1 MRSRAET
8 DDRLAQDAHRPRVI
22 HTGQALVDLVI
33 EVADLPARGQNLMAD
48 SVAEYAGGS
57 VTVLLAA
64 ARLGAECLHAGAI
77 GTGPYGDLIR
87 EALDADGIAASA
99 PPVTTQDTGVCVVLI
114 EPSAERT
121 FVTTLGAEREI
132 TVESLASADVQ
143 PGDLVCVTG
152 YSLAVAQTREPLLAW
167 LRTLPED
174 AVVVLDPGAAFAELP
189 ADVRDTMLA
198 RTDVWTGNAEEATD
212 LLAARSV
219 SVEASKAGASKAGA
233 SKAGASKAEA
243 SAREIVGQA
252 RALSPLLRAGAVTIV
267 RDGAAGCAVHAHGE
281 STYVPGFPQTPVDT
295 NGAGDT
301 HTGALLAGIADG
313 ATWVDACRRANAAA
327 AIKVTRR
334 GPTTAP
340 TADEVEEFLRGR

>member
-1 MRSRAET
+1 MRTRAEA

-33 EVADLPARGQNLMAD
+33 EVADLPARGQNMMAD
-48 SVAEYAGGS
+48 SVAQYAGGT

-64 ARLGAECLHAGAI
+64 ARLGAECVQAGAI
-77 GTGPYGDLIR
+77 GTGPHGDLIR
-87 EALDADGIAASA
+87 EVLDADGIAASA
-99 PPVTTQDTGVCVVLI
+99 PPVTTQDTGVCVVLV

-132 TVESLASADVQ
+132 TVDSLASADVQ
-143 PGDLVCVTG
+143 SGDLVCVTG
-152 YSLAVAQTREPLLAW
+152 YSLAVAQTRDPLLAW
-167 LRTLPED
+167 LASLPED
-174 AVVVLDPGAAFAELP
+174 AVVVLDPGAAFAALP

-212 LLAARSV
+212 LLAALSV
-219 SVEASKAGASKAGA
+219 PVEASEG
-233 SKAGASKAEA
+233 EA
-243 SAREIVGQA
+243 SEREIVAHA
-252 RALSPLLRAGAVTIV
+252 RTLAPLMRAGAVTIV
-267 RDGAAGCAVHAHGE
+267 RDGAEGCAVHAHGE

-313 ATWVDACRRANAAA
+313 STWVDACRRANAAA

-340 TADEVEEFLRGR
+340 TASEVEEFLRGR

>member
-1 MRSRAET
+1 MRSRAEI
-8 DDRLAQDAHRPRVI
+8 DDLLARDAHRPRVI

-64 ARLGAECLHAGAI
+64 ARLGADCLHAGAI

-132 TVESLASADVQ
+132 AVDSLATADVQ
-143 PGDLVCVTG
+143 PGDLICVTG
-152 YSLAVAQTREPLLAW
+152 YSLAVAQTRDPLLAW
-167 LRTLPED
+167 LKTLPED

-189 ADVRDTMLA
+189 ADVRDTMLS

-212 LLAARSV
+212 LRAALAV
-219 SVEASKAGASKAGA
+219 PVEDSTDAS
-233 SKAGASKAEA
+233 E
-243 SAREIVGQA
+243 REIVAHA
-252 RALSPLLRAGAVTIV
+252 RALTPLLRAGAVTIV
-267 RDGAAGCAVHAHGE
+267 RDGAEGCAVHAHGE

-301 HTGALLAGIADG
+301 HTGALLAGVAEG

>member
-33 EVADLPARGQNLMAD
+33 EVADLPVRGQNLMAD

-64 ARLGAECLHAGAI
+64 ARSGAECLHAGAI

-132 TVESLASADVQ
+132 TVDSLATADVQ

-152 YSLAVAQTREPLLAW
+152 YSLAVAQTRDPLLAW
-167 LRTLPED
+167 LKTLRED

-219 SVEASKAGASKAGA
+219 SVEASKAGA

-340 TADEVEEFLRGR
+340 TADEVEEFLRGK

>member
-33 EVADLPARGQNLMAD
+33 EVADLPSRGQNLMAD

-132 TVESLASADVQ
+132 SVDSLATADVQ

-152 YSLAVAQTREPLLAW
+152 YSLAVAQTRDPLLAW
-167 LRTLPED
+167 LKTLRED
-174 AVVVLDPGAAFAELP
+174 AVVVLDPGAAFAALP
-189 ADVRDTMLA
+189 ADVRDAMLD

-219 SVEASKAGASKAGA
+219 SVEASE
-233 SKAGASKAEA
+233 AEA
-243 SAREIVGQA
+243 SEREIVGQA

-267 RDGAAGCAVHAHGE
+267 RDGAEGCAVCADGQT
-281 STYVPGFPQTPVDT
+281 TYVPGFPQTPVDT
-295 NGAGDT
+295 VFHDLALRGLASGCCRRGRGVCGGRAVGGVSGSRALVLDAGVRGGRVAGD
-301 HTGALLAGIADG
+301 A
-313 ATWVDACRRANAAA
+313 R
-327 AIKVTRR
+327 
-334 GPTTAP
+334 
-340 TADEVEEFLRGR
+340 

>member
-1 MRSRAET
+1 MRTRAEA

-33 EVADLPARGQNLMAD
+33 EVAELPARGQNLMAD
-48 SVAEYAGGS
+48 SVAEYAGGA

-64 ARLGAECLHAGAI
+64 ARLGAQCLHAGAI

-132 TVESLASADVQ
+132 TVDSLASADVHS
-143 PGDLVCVTG
+143 GDLVCITG
-152 YSLAVAQTREPLLAW
+152 YSLAVTKTRDPLLAW
-167 LRTLPED
+167 LTTLPEG
-174 AVVVLDPGAAFAELP
+174 AIVVLDPGAAFAELP
-189 ADVRDTMLA
+189 ADVRDAMLA

-212 LLAARSV
+212 LLAALAV
-219 SVEASKAGASKAGA
+219 PVEAS
-233 SKAGASKAEA
+233 E
-243 SAREIVGQA
+243 REIVSHA
-252 RALSPLLRAGAVTIV
+252 RALAPMMRAGAVTIV
-267 RDGAAGCAVHAHGE
+267 RDGAEGCAVHADGE

-301 HTGALLAGIADG
+301 HTGALLAGIAYG

-340 TADEVEEFLRGR
+340 TAVEVEEFLRGR

>member
-1 MRSRAET
+1 
-8 DDRLAQDAHRPRVI
+8 VI

-33 EVADLPARGQNLMAD
+33 EVADLPERGQNLMAD

-64 ARLGAECLHAGAI
+64 ARLGAECAHAGSI

-87 EALDADGIAASA
+87 EALDAEGIAASA

-114 EPSAERT
+114 EPTAERT
-121 FVTTLGAEREI
+121 FVTTLGAERDI
-132 TVESLASADVQ
+132 SVDSLASVDVQ

-152 YSLAVAQTREPLLAW
+152 YSLAVAQTRDPMLAW
-167 LRTLPED
+167 LASLPED
-174 AVVVLDPGAAFAELP
+174 AVVVLDPGAAFAALP

-212 LLAARSV
+212 LLAALAVPSEPP
-219 SVEASKAGASKAGA
+219 VEAS
-233 SKAGASKAEA
+233 E
-243 SAREIVGQA
+243 REIVAHA
-252 RALSPLLRAGAVTIV
+252 RALAPLMRAGAVSIV
-267 RDGAAGCAVHAHGE
+267 RDGADGCAVHANGE

-301 HTGALLAGIADG
+301 HTGVLLAGIADG

-340 TADEVEEFLRGR
+340 TAVEVEEFLRGR